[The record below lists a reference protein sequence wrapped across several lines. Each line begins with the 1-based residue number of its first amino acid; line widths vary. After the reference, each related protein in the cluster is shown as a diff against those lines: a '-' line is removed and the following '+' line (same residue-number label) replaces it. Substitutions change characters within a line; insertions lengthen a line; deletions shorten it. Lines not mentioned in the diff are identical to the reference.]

1 MMGGMKKLF
10 LFLFLIS
17 CTQTQ
22 FKNPVFNGTFIVHDP
37 HMDFFVRLTPEAFI
51 HKDFSYKETVPVQLV
66 SDTGNS
72 ITLKLKDAYMT
83 LNIVDTT
90 SDHCGVQAFISN
102 GIASRVHE
110 LTASIPCK
118 EDTPLPRRR
127 PKFFFKDA
135 PIADHPVN
143 PVFRNKSLVGF
154 NELSDG
160 HTSDF
165 GPFPSFL
172 SKSRNNLVME
182 NYFRKLCHII
192 DNTKKTLVLEC
203 MGDPAN
209 IVSVNWPRL
218 YRPKIDYKWH
228 AIALEEL
235 DLKRPDVPFWEPLE
249 QSIYLLPKQNP

>member
-51 HKDFSYKETVPVQLV
+51 HKDFSYKTTVPVQLV

-72 ITLKLKDAYMT
+72 ITLKLEDAYMT

-143 PVFRNKSLVGF
+143 HLLNKKSVTYFLDNDGFIPSSRGPLPSL
-154 NELSDG
+154 LTKIRD
-160 HTSDF
+160 
-165 GPFPSFL
+165 
-172 SKSRNNLVME
+172 NLFIE
-182 NYFRKLCHII
+182 NHSLKLCHII
-192 DNTKKTLVLEC
+192 DNRKKTLVLEC
-203 MGDPAN
+203 MEPHGN
-209 IVSVNWPRL
+209 IVLVRWPRL
-218 YRPKIDYKWH
+218 YRSKISRDRDSVS
-228 AIALEEL
+228 LEEL
-235 DLKRPDVPFWEPLE
+235 NLKRPDVPFWEP
-249 QSIYLLPKQNP
+249 SDDWMDFLPRKNL